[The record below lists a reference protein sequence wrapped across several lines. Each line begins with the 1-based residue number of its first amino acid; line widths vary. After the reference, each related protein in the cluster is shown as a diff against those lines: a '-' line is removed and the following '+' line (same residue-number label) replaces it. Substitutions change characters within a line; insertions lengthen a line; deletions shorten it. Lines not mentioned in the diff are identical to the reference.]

1 MSLAFFP
8 DFQDACLSGGDTFQA
23 FSDVQIDLNKPHLY
37 QDDLCP
43 YSLSHLT
50 AKSWLDWGAAAT
62 GDMAQGCTDTCFE
75 PGWSFWCL
83 NTSTV

>member
-1 MSLAFFP
+1 MRVS
-8 DFQDACLSGGDTFQA
+8 QGGDTFQA

-50 AKSWLDWGAAAT
+50 PKSWLDWGAAAT
-62 GDMAQGCTDTCFE
+62 GDMAQGYTCFE